1 MPAPLPTRRF
11 SDRPLR
17 PEPAVAVYIVEHGRP
32 LPADAALVLLP
43 GSKAT
48 LADLTALRAEG
59 WDIDLQAH
67 VRRGGLVVG
76 LCGGYQML
84 GTRIADP
91 GGVEGPAGESKG
103 LCLTDIETALAP
115 AKTLRMAAGFERSTG
130 MTATGYENHMGRPSE
145 ANSAQPGPDPRAQG
159 PR

>member
-32 LPADAALVLLP
+32 LPADAALMLLP

-48 LADLTALRAEG
+48 RADLAALRAEG
-59 WDIDLQAH
+59 WDVDLRAH

-91 GGVEGPAGESKG
+91 GGVEGPAGDSG
-103 LCLTDIETALAP
+103 LGRASG
-115 AKTLRMAAGFERSTG
+115 RERG
-130 MTATGYENHMGRPSE
+130 GQAVQYLG
-145 ANSAQPGPDPRAQG
+145 GPDALKQK
-159 PR
+159 